1 MGKRKA
7 PPESDDQ
14 VDRDGSKAKTM
25 DATREDDMK
34 KMDFET
40 LYSSDFSFLSLPSEV
55 QMKIYSRLK
64 KDLLVTLRLVSQRMK
79 QTMDSLFLLLPI
91 IHSNLSDTP
100 EFYEQ
105 QFLKY
110 IQLNPEVTSISFR
123 SCIVDK
129 VLPILPKNL
138 LYLNLTSCRRV
149 TDDSIPY
156 FPRGLRIL
164 NLSNCTEITSE
175 GLKHLPDNLVR
186 LKLGNCVEITDEGIK
201 HLPASLLHLNLF
213 GCSKITDNAIAFLP
227 PYLETLNVIGC
238 TKLSQSAIKAIS
250 PTCKVHV

>member
-1 MGKRKA
+1 MDY
-7 PPESDDQ
+7 DD
-14 VDRDGSKAKTM
+14 
-25 DATREDDMK
+25 
-34 KMDFET
+34 T
-40 LYSSDFSFLSLPSEV
+40 LISSDLSFLSLPSEV
-55 QMKIYSRLK
+55 QLKIYSRLK
-64 KDLLVTLRLVSQRMK
+64 KDMLINLRLVSQRMK
-79 QTMDSLFLLLPI
+79 QAMDSLFLLLPI

-105 QFLKY
+105 QLLKY
-110 IQLNPEVTSISFR
+110 IQANPEVTGLSFR

-156 FPRGLRIL
+156 FPRGMRVL

-186 LKLGNCVEITDEGIK
+186 LKLGNCVEITDEGIV
-201 HLPASLLHLNLF
+201 HLPRSLLHLNLF
-213 GCSKITDNAIAFLP
+213 GCSKITDVAISYLP
-227 PYLETLNVIGC
+227 PYLETLNIIGC
-238 TKLSQSAIKAIS
+238 TKLSQTALKTIS